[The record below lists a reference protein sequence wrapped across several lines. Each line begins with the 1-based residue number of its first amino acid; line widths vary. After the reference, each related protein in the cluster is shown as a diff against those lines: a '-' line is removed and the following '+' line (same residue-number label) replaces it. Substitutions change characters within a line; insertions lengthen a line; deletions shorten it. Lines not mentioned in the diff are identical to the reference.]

1 MRGSHRPSLTTL
13 VQRFWSS
20 ELVTAPRHVLV
31 ACSGGPDS
39 MALLHCLARLS
50 AKLKLRVSA
59 AGVDH
64 GLREQAGA
72 ELGLAAELARSLNV
86 EFRCLQTKVAPG
98 GNLQA
103 RARAVRYELLE
114 EERQRVG
121 ADAIATGHTAD
132 DRAETVLIRLL
143 RGTGLGGLAVLPPQ
157 AERRVRPLLRATR
170 EDVELH
176 LARHSVP
183 FARDPSNLD
192 TRFVRVRVRH
202 ELMPLLREL
211 SPAIVKT
218 LNRVADEVAEVPPT
232 SASSLALP
240 RAHRSVVEAVVKS
253 QKPRRFRTSD
263 CKEVLVSLAD
273 GAPVLTELPAPLRR
287 PRRPAGE

>member
-1 MRGSHRPSLTTL
+1 L

-20 ELVTAPRHVLV
+20 ELVTAPKHVLV

-39 MALLHCLARLS
+39 MALLHCLARL
-50 AKLKLRVSA
+50 AGKLPLQVSA

-64 GLREQAGA
+64 GLRERAAA
-72 ELGLAAELARSLNV
+72 ELALAAELARALKI
-86 EFRCLQTKVAPG
+86 EFRTLHAKVAPG

-103 RARAVRYELLE
+103 RARAVRYALLE
-114 EERQRVG
+114 EEQRRIG
-121 ADAIATGHTAD
+121 ADSIATGHTAD

-143 RGTGLGGLAVLPPQ
+143 RGTGLGGLAVLPPE
-157 AERRVRPLLRATR
+157 AEGRIRPLLRATR

-176 LARHSVP
+176 LQRHSVP

-218 LNRVADEVAEVPPT
+218 LNRVADEVAAVPP
-232 SASSLALP
+232 SATASLALP
-240 RAHRSVVEAVVKS
+240 RAHRSVVEAALKS
-253 QKPRRFRTSD
+253 QKPARFRTSD
-263 CKEVLVSLAD
+263 CKEVLVTLAD
-273 GAPVLTELPAPLRR
+273 GAPVLTELAAPVSR